1 MMSSTREQ
9 PSRIRSERQVKSTL
23 TWLSVILALIAM
35 LLFNTVAAEPAL
47 QGKIP
52 PDEVVQIALH
62 HLPLLHRIVPLP
74 SEITER
80 LDSITWEIHMPR
92 ALGGLLIGMMLGIA
106 GVAFQSLL
114 GNPLADPYT
123 TGVASGSALGTL
135 LLGTFAS
142 TVATAYGGFAL
153 TGAAFASGML
163 AVAIVYSL
171 ARVNG
176 RVSAQ
181 TFLIAGTI
189 VGSFFFALV
198 PLFLSWTSQNDPQ
211 QRASLLSTLFG
222 SLGEIDWAKCGML
235 SCFCTLGLL
244 WLWKS
249 ASELDIM
256 ALGEESAVHMGV
268 DTEAFKRQVI
278 VIGGLL
284 TAATVAVA
292 GIIAFVG
299 FLVPHVARRLVGSNH
314 RHLVPMAALLGGL
327 VVMLADCLSRVVLH
341 DLEIGVITSLLGVP
355 FFCLLMR
362 KEMVSRR

>member
-1 MMSSTREQ
+1 MMSSTRVK
-9 PSRIRSERQVKSTL
+9 PTHITPERQVKLSL

-35 LLFNTVAAEPAL
+35 LLINTVAAEPEL
-47 QGKIP
+47 LNKIP
-52 PDEVVQIALH
+52 PGAVAQVALH
-62 HLPLLHRIVPLP
+62 HLPILKGIVPLP
-74 SEITER
+74 SGLTEP
-80 LDSITWEIHMPR
+80 LDSIIWEIRMPR
-92 ALGGLLIGMMLGIA
+92 AFGGLLIGMMLGIA

-123 TGVASGSALGTL
+123 TGVASGSALGAL

-142 TVATAYGGFAL
+142 TFASAYGGFAL

-163 AVAIVYSL
+163 AVTIVYTL

-181 TFLIAGTI
+181 TFLLAGTI

-198 PLFLSWTSQNDPQ
+198 PLLLSWTSRNNPE
-211 QRASLLSTLFG
+211 QRTQLLSTLFG
-222 SLGEIDWAKCGML
+222 SLNNIDWARCGML
-235 SCFCTLGLL
+235 SCFCALGLL

-256 ALGEESAVHMGV
+256 ALGEESAAHLGV
-268 DTEAFKRQVI
+268 DTEAFKRHVI
-278 VIGGLL
+278 VVAALL

-299 FLVPHVARRLVGSNH
+299 FLVPHGARRLVGSNH
-314 RHLVPMAALLGGL
+314 RGLVPMAALLGGL
-327 VVMLADCLSRVVLH
+327 MVMLADCLSRVVLH

-362 KEMVSRR
+362 REMMSRR